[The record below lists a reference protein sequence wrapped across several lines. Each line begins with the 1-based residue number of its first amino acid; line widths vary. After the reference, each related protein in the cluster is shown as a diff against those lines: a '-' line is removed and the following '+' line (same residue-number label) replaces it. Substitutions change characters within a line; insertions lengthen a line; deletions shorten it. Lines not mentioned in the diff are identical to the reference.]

1 MKTTILSTLAL
12 GATLTALQ
20 LYFLEIPKIQ
30 TRYSNLEYEKIEL
43 EETVLKLES
52 ENRLLDAQLQE
63 VSEKTKELADSLKE
77 SEKEVVVPVVD
88 VPVETPEP
96 EPDYSEH
103 NESILA
109 QINSLKDQ
117 KRVEE
122 TSLQAKLSEIDG
134 YISKG
139 NSLLETHL
147 NIKPPFKDGAIRTSD
162 ADRAI
167 WNQKYK
173 ERETFLRTEISK
185 LEGQKE
191 SLKRAF
197 SSYESK
203 VTLEIQKLQR
213 EIK

>member
-1 MKTTILSTLAL
+1 MKTTILSILTI

-30 TRYSNLEYEKIEL
+30 NKYSNLEYEKIEL

-52 ENRLLDAQLQE
+52 ENKLLAAQLQG
-63 VSEKTKELADSLKE
+63 VSEKAKLLADSIKE
-77 SEKEVVVPVVD
+77 SQKEVVAPVIE
-88 VPVETPEP
+88 VPVETPES

-103 NESILA
+103 NASILA

-134 YISKG
+134 YIAKG
-139 NSLLETHL
+139 KSLLETHL

-191 SLKRAF
+191 SLRRAF
-197 SSYESK
+197 KAYEEKIYMDS
-203 VTLEIQKLQR
+203 QKLQLQ
-213 EIK
+213 IK